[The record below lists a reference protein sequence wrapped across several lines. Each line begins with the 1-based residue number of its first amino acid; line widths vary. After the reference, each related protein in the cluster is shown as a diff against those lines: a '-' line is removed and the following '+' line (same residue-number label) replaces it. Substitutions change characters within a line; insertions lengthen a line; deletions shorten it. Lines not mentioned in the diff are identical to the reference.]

1 MNEGA
6 VPLGKEEGQEEFL
19 GEGITQD
26 RGLGGWE
33 AAKSHE
39 TLYYFEHLGLWT
51 VGSTLADECRQWVHG
66 GSL

>member
-19 GEGITQD
+19 RRDHLGD

-33 AAKSHE
+33 VAKSHE
-39 TLYYFEHLGLWT
+39 TLGACLPG
-51 VGSTLADECRQWVHG
+51 
-66 GSL
+66 

>member
-39 TLYYFEHLGLWT
+39 TLCYFEH
-51 VGSTLADECRQWVHG
+51 
-66 GSL
+66 